1 MKHASLPLLRRRGF
15 IALVGGVAATWPLA
29 VRAQQPAMPLIGF
42 LSLTYPE
49 AQVDYL
55 RIFRQALKET
65 GYVEGENV
73 AIVYRWAENQ
83 PDRLPELAADLVRRR
98 VAVIVSNE
106 GPTVAFAAKA
116 ATTTIPIVFVVSD
129 DPVRLGLVASLARP
143 GGNLTGSNFVSTE
156 LVAKRLELLRELVP
170 GATRVTVLVNPT
182 EATNTQTTLRDVQPA
197 AHAVGLQIQV
207 LNAANS
213 REIDEAF
220 ATFARERPDALFVGS
235 SPFLT
240 ARRVQLV
247 QLTAYHRVPATYPG
261 RQYTEIGGLM
271 SYGASLTDTYRQMGV
286 YTGRILKGATPADLP
301 VVQATKFDLVINAQT
316 ARMLGLAVPPQLLAR
331 ADEVIE

>member
-1 MKHASLPLLRRRGF
+1 MRRRQF
-15 IALVGGVAATWPLA
+15 ITLLGGTAAWPLA
-29 VRAQQPAMPLIGF
+29 ARAQQPTMPVIGV
-42 LSLTYPE
+42 LDPRSPDAT
-49 AQVDYL
+49 VDRL
-55 RIFRQALKET
+55 RALRQGLKGR

-83 PDRLPELAADLVRRR
+83 LDRLPELAADLVRRR
-98 VAVIVSNE
+98 VAVIVANE

-235 SPFLT
+235 SPFFT

-247 QLTAYHRVPATYPG
+247 QLTAYHRVPATYVG

-271 SYGASLTDTYRQMGV
+271 SYGASLTDAFRQMGV
-286 YTGRILKGATPADLP
+286 YTGRILKGAKPADLP
-301 VVQATKFDLVINAQT
+301 VVQASKFELVINHQT
-316 ARMLGLAVPPQLLAR
+316 ARMLGLTVPDKLLAA
-331 ADEVIE
+331 ADEVMRGGDSA

>member
-1 MKHASLPLLRRRGF
+1 MRRRAF
-15 IALVGGVAATWPLA
+15 ITLLGGAASWPLA
-29 VRAQQPAMPLIGF
+29 ARAQQPAMPVIGF

-49 AQVDYL
+49 AQVDNL

-73 AIVYRWAENQ
+73 AIAYRWAENQ
-83 PDRLPELAADLVRRR
+83 LDRLPELAADLVRRR
-98 VAVIVSNE
+98 VTVIAANE

-116 ATTTIPIVFVVSD
+116 ATTTIPIVFAVSD

-170 GATRVTVLVNPT
+170 GATRVTVLVNPN

-220 ATFARERPDALFVGS
+220 ATFVRERPDALFVVCAA
-235 SPFLT
+235 FCF
-240 ARRVQLV
+240 RRRIQFV
-247 QLTAYHRVPATYPG
+247 QLTPSHMIPATCPARMYA
-261 RQYTEIGGLM
+261 EVGGLM
-271 SYGASLTDTYRQMGV
+271 SYGANVADAMRQMGIYV
-286 YTGRILKGATPADLP
+286 GRILKGDKPGDLP
-301 VVQATKFDLVINAQT
+301 VVQASKLELVINHQT
-316 ARMLGLAVPPQLLAR
+316 ARMLRLTVPPTLLAR